1 MIGVRGMDMK
11 NLKTFIQV
19 AELASFTKA
28 AQQLGF
34 SQSTI
39 SFQIKQLE
47 EKLNV
52 KLFERIHH
60 TVNLTEQGRE
70 VLRYA
75 HQMERMTQ
83 SLTHDLR
90 AEKAVEGHIR
100 LAMADS
106 LAILLGDSLCAFQQE
121 YPGIRLKVMT
131 AGTEEMIRL
140 LNHNEADL
148 VFTLDNHIYNAE
160 YVIIREER
168 IATHFVAAAGSPLAK
183 RRGLSVEEVICHPL
197 LLTEKGMSYRRLMD
211 EVLAARSLEAVP
223 RLETGN
229 TELICRLVEQGAGC
243 SFLPDYTTRPFVE
256 QGRLARLDVADFG
269 IDIWKQLFYHR
280 DKWISPQMRVVM
292 DYCAGI

>member
-1 MIGVRGMDMK
+1 MDMK

-28 AQQLGF
+28 AQQLGL

-47 EKLNV
+47 EELGV

-60 TVNLTEQGRE
+60 TVNLTQQGRE

-75 HQMERMTQ
+75 HEMERMTQ
-83 SLTHDLR
+83 NLSRDLR
-90 AEKAVEGHIR
+90 ADKGISGHIR

-106 LAILLGDSLCAFQQE
+106 LAILLGDSLCAFRRD
-121 YPGIRLKVMT
+121 YPGITLKIIT

-148 VFTLDNHIYNAE
+148 VFTLDSHIYNAE
-160 YVIIREER
+160 YVIIREDR
-168 IATHFVAAAGSPLAK
+168 IGTHFVAAADSPLAREK
-183 RRGLSVEEVICHPL
+183 DLPVERLLRQPL

-211 EVLAARSLEAVP
+211 EWLAARSLEAVP
-223 RLETGN
+223 TVETGN
-229 TELICRLVEQGAGC
+229 TELICRLVAQGAGC
-243 SFLPDYTTRPFVE
+243 SFLPDYTTEPFVAA
-256 QGRLARLDVADFG
+256 GKLVRLDVEGFG

>member
-1 MIGVRGMDMK
+1 MDMK

-47 EKLNV
+47 EELGV
-52 KLFERIHH
+52 RLFERIHH
-60 TVNLTEQGRE
+60 TVNLTQQGRE

-75 HQMERMTQ
+75 HEMERMTQ
-83 SLTHDLR
+83 NLSRDLR
-90 AEKAVEGHIR
+90 ADKGISGHIR

-106 LAILLGDSLCAFQQE
+106 LAILLGDSLCAFRRD
-121 YPGIRLKVMT
+121 YPGITLKIIT

-148 VFTLDNHIYNAE
+148 VFTLDSHIYNAE
-160 YVIIREER
+160 YVIIREDR
-168 IATHFVAAAGSPLAK
+168 IGTHFVAAADSPLAREK
-183 RRGLSVEEVICHPL
+183 DLPVERLLRQPL

-211 EVLAARSLEAVP
+211 EWLAARSLEAVP
-223 RLETGN
+223 TVETGN
-229 TELICRLVEQGAGC
+229 TELICRLVAQGGGC
-243 SFLPDYTTRPFVE
+243 SFLPDYTTEPFVAA
-256 QGRLARLDVADFG
+256 GKLARLDVEGFG